1 MRDMFE
7 RAAVACA
14 AAAVLLA
21 VGGAFGASAA
31 DTYEIGVNR
40 RASEILPADVIKGPH
55 YQIDEKV
62 VTYGFMH
69 TYTVTSDYGTF
80 KVTGDFALQKLLNEI
95 HVIGELKKV
104 QNTDAYAQAV
114 VHAAKSPLRLGK
126 NLIEDPVDTLNG
138 LPRGLFQIVENVGTA
153 ATEEQDPSEDSRVKQ
168 MLFVSSWK
176 RDFCAEYGCD
186 VYSSNKVLQE
196 ELNRMGWAAA
206 LGGLTISGVSMATTG
221 TASTVFS
228 AVRMSDQMD
237 QALKEE
243 PPARLR
249 IINDGKLEAMGVS
262 PELRKRFL
270 DHPAFTPRHDTII
283 TAALES
289 LDGARGRDRFIEL
302 ALAAQDEVGANYFQN
317 VAEILSGYH
326 RKVSPIAEVQVM
338 LGVSIAQAKNGEA
351 VMAFAWD
358 HGVYEKAVGP
368 RMDYFSKNFHPAGF
382 KGGLD
387 VWTTG
392 TISPKLREKAASHGF
407 RVTEEVDKKVGFTL

>member
-104 QNTDAYAQAV
+104 QSTDAYAQAV
-114 VHAAKSPLRLGK
+114 VHAAKSPIRLGK
-126 NLIEDPVDTLNG
+126 TLIEDPVDTLNG

-317 VAEILSGYH
+317 VAETLSGYH
-326 RKVSPIAEVQVM
+326 KATSPIAEVHVM

-407 RVTEEVDKKVGFTL
+407 RVTEEVDKRIGFTL